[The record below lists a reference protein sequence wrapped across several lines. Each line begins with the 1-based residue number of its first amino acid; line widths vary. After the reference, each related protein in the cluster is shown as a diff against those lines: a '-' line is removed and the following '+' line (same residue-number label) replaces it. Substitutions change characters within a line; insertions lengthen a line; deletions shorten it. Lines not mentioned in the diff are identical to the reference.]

1 MRRVVVLLAV
11 VGIMGFSACEPK
23 KMESTATLEEA
34 SDATDIAETTA
45 APLDTLTTAGDSVEV
60 QK

>member
-1 MRRVVVLLAV
+1 
-11 VGIMGFSACEPK
+11 MGFSACEPK